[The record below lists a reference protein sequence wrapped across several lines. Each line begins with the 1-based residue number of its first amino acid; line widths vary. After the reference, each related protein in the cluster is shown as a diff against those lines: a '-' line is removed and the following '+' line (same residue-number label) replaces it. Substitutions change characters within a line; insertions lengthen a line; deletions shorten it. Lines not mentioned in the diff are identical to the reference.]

1 MVFLAHHIGR
11 TLSVSRLEYEAY
23 TPLALATMRSI
34 VSRAKACPPDE
45 WPPQPVSREDKD
57 AIKASLKDVVL
68 SADFPS
74 SSSSSDQRSL
84 QVFSDADDFESL
96 SRPTNPLSIVRVAL
110 IHRIGP
116 VALKESSILIAV
128 SSPHRRRAFEVA
140 EWILEET
147 KKEVPVWKR
156 EVRVRADEMGSLEGV
171 SGTAAAAG
179 SGREV
184 QEDGE
189 GWVGLRE
196 AEMRGEGEVKTEG
209 YQVS

>member
-1 MVFLAHHIGR
+1 
-11 TLSVSRLEYEAY
+11 
-23 TPLALATMRSI
+23 MRSI
-34 VSRAKACPPDE
+34 VSRAKNCPPDS
-45 WPPQPVSREDKD
+45 WPPQPASRADKD
-57 AIKASLKDVVL
+57 AIKASLKDVIL
-68 SADFPS
+68 SPDFPS
-74 SSSSSDQRSL
+74 SSSSDPSSPSNTD
-84 QVFSDADDFESL
+84 ESL

-116 VALKESSILIAV
+116 VDLKESSILIAV

-156 EVRVRADEMGSLEGV
+156 EVRVRADEGEEEG
-171 SGTAAAAG
+171 TEDMAAG
-179 SGREV
+179 GGREIR
-184 QEDGE
+184 EDGE

-196 AEMRGEGEVKTEG
+196 AERRGEDKTGG